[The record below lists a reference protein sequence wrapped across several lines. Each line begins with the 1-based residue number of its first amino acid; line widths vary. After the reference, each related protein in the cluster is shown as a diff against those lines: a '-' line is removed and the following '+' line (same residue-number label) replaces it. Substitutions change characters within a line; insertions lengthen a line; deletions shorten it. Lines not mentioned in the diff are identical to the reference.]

1 MKNKK
6 EIVISPTR
14 VVTALIVFLM
24 LATAGFVI
32 VPRIPNVFEQK
43 STGLTAE
50 AAARAGAEAF
60 LSVDGKA
67 SKDAWVAKICQTST
81 LTGCK
86 LAEQV
91 YAPMVWP
98 SIQAK
103 GLRFSCKAVTSSQV
117 ESAKTDDA
125 TQLWELNMVCTN
137 LNTGETSS
145 KVSEALV
152 SGNATAGWKFERIL
166 FDEEVEK

>member
-14 VVTALIVFLM
+14 VVTVLIVFLM

-32 VPRIPNVFEQK
+32 VPRIPAVFVQK
-43 STGLTAE
+43 SIGLTAE

-67 SKDAWVAKICQTST
+67 SKDAWVAKICQVST
-81 LTGCK
+81 PTGCK
-86 LAEQV
+86 LANQV

-103 GLRFSCKAVTSSQV
+103 GLRFSCKAVTASQV
-117 ESAKTDDA
+117 ESAKTGDA

-137 LNTGETSS
+137 LDTGETSS
-145 KVSEALV
+145 KVSQALV

-166 FDEEVEK
+166 FDEEVQK